1 MTTAE
6 KAMQAGRS
14 PLYAQVYDILVQ
26 RISSGPWRPGQLL
39 PNEFDLARELGVS
52 QGTVRKALDRLA
64 AEHLVVRRQGRG
76 TFVAEHTADAVH
88 FRYFH
93 LHGPD
98 GDRATPDSIGI
109 RVSRGKAAATDRAK
123 LELPAGAEV
132 VRIDRVRTVEG
143 EPMIVE
149 RIVLPGAR
157 FPDIESI
164 DPIPNTLY
172 DLFQSRYGIT
182 VAGADEQLTAGSA
195 TPAEAV
201 KLKVAPGTPLLV
213 IDRIAFGVD
222 GTRVEWRLSRCLTD
236 KLRYLSRLR

>member
-1 MTTAE
+1 
-6 KAMQAGRS
+6 MQAGRS

-26 RISSGPWRPGQLL
+26 RISTGPWRPGQLL

-64 AEHLVVRRQGRG
+64 AEHLLVRRQGRG

-98 GDRATPDSIGI
+98 GERATPDSIGI
-109 RVSRGKAAATDRAK
+109 KVSRGKASAADRAR
-123 LELPAGAEV
+123 LDLAPGAEV
-132 VRIDRVRTVEG
+132 VRIDRIRTVEG
-143 EPMIVE
+143 EPVIAE

-157 FPDIESI
+157 FPDIETVE
-164 DPIPNTLY
+164 PIPNTLY

-195 TPAEAV
+195 TGAEARQ
-201 KLKVAPGTPLLV
+201 LNVAPGTPLLV
-213 IDRIAFGVD
+213 IDRVALGVD
-222 GTRVEWRLSRCLTD
+222 GTRVEWRLSRCRTDRLT
-236 KLRYLSRLR
+236 YISRLR